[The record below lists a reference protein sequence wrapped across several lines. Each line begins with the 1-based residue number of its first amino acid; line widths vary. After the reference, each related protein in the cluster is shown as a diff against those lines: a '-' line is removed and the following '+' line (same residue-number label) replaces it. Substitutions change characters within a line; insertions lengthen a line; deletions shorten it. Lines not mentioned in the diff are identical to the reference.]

1 MTGEKTICD
10 ALCHILGNTC
20 RISRTTRS
28 YEWNVSGEGAEL
40 ARQCFQEHSA
50 EQDLSIVPIA
60 LHIIGLGGN
69 PILDY
74 SDGVVEVDPPSKDEL
89 PSLPEMIN
97 RLSLG
102 HSQANRS
109 IRAAVDIAQ
118 QHNLITTLVLLA
130 AQSEMHRLQRHRL
143 SLLRVDT

>member
-1 MTGEKTICD
+1 MNGEKAICD

-28 YEWNVSGEGAEL
+28 YEWNVSGKGAEL
-40 ARQCFQEHSA
+40 ARQCFHEHSV
-50 EQDLSIVPIA
+50 EQEVSVVPIA
-60 LHIIGLGGN
+60 HHIIGLGGS
-69 PILDY
+69 PIFDY

-102 HSQANRS
+102 HTQANRS

-118 QHNLITTLVLLA
+118 QHNFTTTVVLLA

-143 SLLRVDT
+143 SLLRGET